1 MAKKKSKKDS
11 SYGIWDGV
19 KYGLGAAIGIYPDID
34 IPNEE
39 VEMRRMGKRMGEV
52 GKRAAQMRKTG
63 KGASQIRK
71 GAQRVGDSIKTY
83 SKGGYVEGK

>member
-1 MAKKKSKKDS
+1 
-11 SYGIWDGV
+11 
-19 KYGLGAAIGIYPDID
+19 
-34 IPNEE
+34 
-39 VEMRRMGKRMGEV
+39 MGEV

-71 GAQRVGDSIKTY
+71 GAQRGAGSPIKTY